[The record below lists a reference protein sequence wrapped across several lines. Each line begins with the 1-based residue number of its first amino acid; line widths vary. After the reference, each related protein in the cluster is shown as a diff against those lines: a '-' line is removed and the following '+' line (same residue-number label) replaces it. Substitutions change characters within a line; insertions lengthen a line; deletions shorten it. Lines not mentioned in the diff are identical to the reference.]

1 MKKTTKKAHE
11 FTFILL
17 CLIYL
22 ISPWIN
28 ALELDYQQMYF
39 AALISIILAVKIISC
54 KKYELINAT
63 VKDSIILGSWCAL
76 LYFTLVTNSFDFSI
90 SKNTSNNAILIG
102 LIYTFI
108 FILMTLTINDDSKAK
123 TISKIIVLTAV
134 INVMYSTLNMYTDG
148 SYVIVDSNSPWNV
161 NWIKEVR
168 GTFSYKNQYA
178 TYLSI
183 SLYIAIGL
191 SITNTSSNKKN
202 MIISVIIFSILIFGI
217 VKTSSRG
224 SLITHAIILI
234 VWIGINFS
242 RHRKIKYK
250 YILTALST
258 IGFIVILL
266 IHSNVGDRLL
276 KKGLSA
282 NGRDLMQNTIVE
294 IIKNENFLIGIG
306 PGNYGLIQEKYKQP
320 ELGFTKVAKKA
331 HNDYLEQLVNIGLL
345 GYALLGLIV
354 YKIKKN
360 DQKLRLRLRL
370 RSETNLYFLGI
381 LYFLIHSFLDFNA
394 NSPIIIMLVIFCIHM
409 FRKREETI

>member
-1 MKKTTKKAHE
+1 MNKTAKKEHE

-28 ALELDYQQMYF
+28 ALELDYQKMYF
-39 AALISIILAVKIISC
+39 AALISITLAVKIISC
-54 KKYELINAT
+54 TKYEIINAT
-63 VKDSIILGSWCAL
+63 IKDNIILGSWFTL
-76 LYFTLVTNSFDFSI
+76 LYFTIITNLFDFSI

-102 LIYTFI
+102 LIYTFV
-108 FILMTLTINDDSKAK
+108 FILMTLTINSDSKAK

-148 SYVIVDSNSPWNV
+148 SYVIVESNSPWNV
-161 NWIKEVR
+161 DWIKEVR

-191 SITNTSSNKKN
+191 SITNTPANKKN
-202 MIISVIIFSILIFGI
+202 IIISLIIISILIFGI

-224 SLITHAIILI
+224 SLITHAIMLI
-234 VWIGINFS
+234 VWVGISFS
-242 RHRKIKYK
+242 SYKKIKYK
-250 YILTALST
+250 YILTALSA
-258 IGFIVILL
+258 IGFVVMLL
-266 IHSNVGDRLL
+266 INSNVGDRLL

-282 NGRDLMQNTIVE
+282 NGRDLMQNTVVE
-294 IIKNENFLIGIG
+294 IIKNENFLFGIG
-306 PGNYGLIQEKYKQP
+306 LGNYGLIQEKYKQP

-345 GYALLGLIV
+345 GYAFLGLIV
-354 YKIKKN
+354 YKIKNNEK
-360 DQKLRLRLRL
+360 KLRLN
-370 RSETNLYFLGI
+370 SETNLYFLGI
-381 LYFLIHSFLDFNA
+381 LYFLVHSFLDFNA

-409 FRKREETI
+409 IRKREETI

>member
-1 MKKTTKKAHE
+1 MNKTAKKEHE

-28 ALELDYQQMYF
+28 ALELDYQKMYF
-39 AALISIILAVKIISC
+39 AALISITLAVKIISFT
-54 KKYELINAT
+54 KYEIINAT
-63 VKDSIILGSWCAL
+63 IKDKIILGSWFTL
-76 LYFTLVTNSFDFSI
+76 LYFTIITNLFDFSI

-102 LIYTFI
+102 LIYTFV
-108 FILMTLTINDDSKAK
+108 FILMTLTINSDSKAK

-148 SYVIVDSNSPWNV
+148 SYVIVESNSPWNV
-161 NWIKEVR
+161 DWIKEVR

-191 SITNTSSNKKN
+191 SITNTPANKKN
-202 MIISVIIFSILIFGI
+202 IIISLIIISILIFGI

-224 SLITHAIILI
+224 SLITHAIMLI
-234 VWIGINFS
+234 VWVGISFS
-242 RHRKIKYK
+242 SYKKIKYK
-250 YILTALST
+250 YILTALSA
-258 IGFIVILL
+258 IGFVVMLL
-266 IHSNVGDRLL
+266 INSNVGDRLL

-282 NGRDLMQNTIVE
+282 NGRDLMQNTVVE
-294 IIKNENFLIGIG
+294 IIKNENFLFGIG
-306 PGNYGLIQEKYKQP
+306 LGNYGLIQEKYKQP

-345 GYALLGLIV
+345 GYAFLGLIV
-354 YKIKKN
+354 YKIKNNEK
-360 DQKLRLRLRL
+360 KLRLN
-370 RSETNLYFLGI
+370 SETNLYFLGI
-381 LYFLIHSFLDFNA
+381 LYFLVHSFLDFNA

-409 FRKREETI
+409 IRKREETI